1 MREITKE
8 EILEVDVTM
17 AEIITVAT
25 MILMTR
31 TVAAETRK
39 MVVVLN
45 KIHFLLITFKKVY
58 SGTIEIC

>member
-1 MREITKE
+1 ME
-8 EILEVDVTM
+8 VTM

-31 TVAAETRK
+31 TVAAETMK